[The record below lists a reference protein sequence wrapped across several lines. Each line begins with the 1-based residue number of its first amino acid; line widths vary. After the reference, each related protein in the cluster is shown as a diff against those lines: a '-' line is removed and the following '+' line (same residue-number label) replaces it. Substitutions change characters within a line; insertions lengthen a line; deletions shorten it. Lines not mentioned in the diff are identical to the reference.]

1 MEAHGSDI
9 EGIRKVLVKI
19 REYLD
24 TRPDLDF
31 SWILEGRID
40 STP

>member
-31 SWILEGRID
+31 FLDFGGEN
-40 STP
+40 